1 MVRKKSIAAHGS
13 CSLSWR
19 NGSDNDYCLLKWH
32 KALRFCSFSLSA
44 QPSEMTFENLVA
56 FLLSSIRVLWFLH
69 RREMLSSLSSYA
81 NRSDLKGS
89 KNWKESPTS
98 CRFSNEEV
106 RPVLTDVDALG
117 TTVPFP
123 QWLWTHR
130 FRRQKTLGNKAF
142 YWNSE
147 ALVYFPR
154 VFYKEEHFLRIVSLL
169 FHIRNMGPS
178 TLPFVDCPRV
188 ARHTRAREMEGDR
201 RVSRLQVWL
210 WRQRDKFQV
219 CSLLLPIVFFF
230 LILYHYFSFPIKL
243 ERLMEKWAYL
253 VNDATSTVVE

>member
-1 MVRKKSIAAHGS
+1 MWMPWEPLCLSHGDCELTDLEDRKHLEIKPFTETV
-13 CSLSWR
+13 
-19 NGSDNDYCLLKWH
+19 K
-32 KALRFCSFSLSA
+32 
-44 QPSEMTFENLVA
+44 
-56 FLLSSIRVLWFLH
+56 LWFISLGYFT
-69 RREMLSSLSSYA
+69 RRNIFS
-81 NRSDLKGS
+81 
-89 KNWKESPTS
+89 ESCP
-98 CRFSNEEV
+98 C
-106 RPVLTDVDALG
+106 
-117 TTVPFP
+117 
-123 QWLWTHR
+123 
-130 FRRQKTLGNKAF
+130 
-142 YWNSE
+142 Y
-147 ALVYFPR
+147 
-154 VFYKEEHFLRIVSLL
+154 
-169 FHIRNMGPS
+169 FHIRNIGPS

>member
-1 MVRKKSIAAHGS
+1 MTIVSWSGIRHLGFAVSLYQLSQVRWPLKILW
-13 CSLSWR
+13 LSFCHLLEFFGFCTDVKCWVA
-19 NGSDNDYCLLKWH
+19 CLLM
-32 KALRFCSFSLSA
+32 
-44 QPSEMTFENLVA
+44 PT
-56 FLLSSIRVLWFLH
+56 
-69 RREMLSSLSSYA
+69 
-81 NRSDLKGS
+81 DLKGS

-106 RPVLTDVDALG
+106 RPILTDVDALG

-123 QWLWTHR
+123 RWLWTHR

-253 VNDATSTVVE
+253 VNDSTSTVVE